1 MEVEKR
7 KSLLERLR
15 RFYSNFLKVGR
26 LLSRR
31 IYGGRGDFMF
41 KNHIEVYKKVVIL
54 SQAVRVEYESNHREA
69 TYRGR
74 NKRPETS
81 CCYKVILNK
90 NTNKLTR
97 RNYG

>member
-7 KSLLERLR
+7 KSWLKSLR
-15 RFYSNFLKVGR
+15 RFYSNFFKSGSIVVPQNLR
-26 LLSRR
+26 
-31 IYGGRGDFMF
+31 GRGDFMF

-69 TYRGR
+69 TYRSR
-74 NKRPETS
+74 NKRPDTS
-81 CCYKVILNK
+81 CCYKVILDRNM
-90 NTNKLTR
+90 NKLTR